1 MKDIV
6 HGSLLVESIFEIT
19 YEKVTKSVYE
29 NPIFWGV
36 CGNPHT
42 TGTLGLRMATLHRL
56 PILQGITL
64 KVLKLYNKWENSIT
78 YLVVSDSR
86 LMQLDEQAETCP

>member
-19 YEKVTKSVYE
+19 YEKVEKSVYE

-42 TGTLGLRMATLHRL
+42 PGT
-56 PILQGITL
+56 
-64 KVLKLYNKWENSIT
+64 
-78 YLVVSDSR
+78 
-86 LMQLDEQAETCP
+86 